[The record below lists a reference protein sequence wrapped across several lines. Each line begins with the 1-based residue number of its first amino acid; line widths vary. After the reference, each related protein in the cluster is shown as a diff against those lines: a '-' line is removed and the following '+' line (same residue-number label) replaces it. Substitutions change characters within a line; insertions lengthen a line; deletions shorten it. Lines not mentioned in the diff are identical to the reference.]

1 MKILGIIAEYNPFHK
16 GHEYQIKKAKE
27 IQKKYNIDVV
37 IATIPSNEGVS
48 IEYYAETIYSQGGYG
63 QGSLKDGMLLLLSME
78 DRDYDFY
85 KKGKVNDNMT
95 ISVENSILDP
105 TLSKLKNN
113 DFDVNIEEL
122 KALKDEITGLKAEIK
137 RLNEMDNISLSSL
150 IVKDIKTV
158 GNSLI
163 KIQEKAVGSIKHLYD
178 NMKHQLTYSLT
189 KAQEKFVEMKI
200 GIVKGLVNSMQSFIK
215 EQQKKLN
222 NCLEKLDTLSKEIQK
237 DEEKLN
243 KGNKEEIS
251 QSDNENKDIK
261 SSEKTVVRNG
271 VERQGTNIQKS
282 NEKKPKSMERKPSV
296 LKTLK
301 ENQQKI
307 RLEEKGKAERAVKKD
322 KGMEI

>member
-1 MKILGIIAEYNPFHK
+1 MNDNKNIQRQEEQTKEVINEIKAEYTKTADFLEENTDTQLK
-16 GHEYQIKKAKE
+16 IAGELKE
-27 IQKKYNIDVV
+27 
-37 IATIPSNEGVS
+37 E
-48 IEYYAETIYSQGGYG
+48 
-63 QGSLKDGMLLLLSME
+63 
-78 DRDYDFY
+78 
-85 KKGKVNDNMT
+85 
-95 ISVENSILDP
+95 
-105 TLSKLKNN
+105 LKNN

-150 IVKDIKTV
+150 IAKDIRAV
-158 GNSLI
+158 GKSLI
-163 KIQEKAVGSIKHLYD
+163 NLQEKAVGSIKYLYD
-178 NMKHQLTYSLT
+178 SMKHQLTYNLT

-243 KGNKEEIS
+243 KGNKEEIK
-251 QSDNENKDIK
+251 QTDNKNKDIK
-261 SSEKTVVRNG
+261 ARDNSERSENKPIKNNDRSSK
-271 VERQGTNIQKS
+271 NIK
-282 NEKKPKSMERKPSV
+282 RKPSV

-307 RLEEKGKAERAVKKD
+307 RQEENGKGEKTVKKD

>member
-1 MKILGIIAEYNPFHK
+1 MNDNKNIQRQEEQTKEVINE
-16 GHEYQIKKAKE
+16 IKKEYAKTADFLE
-27 IQKKYNIDVV
+27 DNTDTQLK
-37 IATIPSNEGVS
+37 IAGE
-48 IEYYAETIYSQGGYG
+48 
-63 QGSLKDGMLLLLSME
+63 LKGE
-78 DRDYDFY
+78 
-85 KKGKVNDNMT
+85 
-95 ISVENSILDP
+95 
-105 TLSKLKNN
+105 LKNK

-163 KIQEKAVGSIKHLYD
+163 KLQEKAVGSIKHLYD

-189 KAQEKFVEMKI
+189 KAQEKFVQVKI
-200 GIVKGLVNSMQSFIK
+200 GIVKGLVSSMQNFIK

-222 NCLEKLDTLSKEIQK
+222 NCLEKLDTLANEIKK

-243 KGNKEEIS
+243 KGTKEEIK
-251 QSDNENKDIK
+251 QTDNENKDIK
-261 SSEKTVVRNG
+261 ASEKTAVRDNS
-271 VERQGTNIQKS
+271 ERTENKPIKNNDRSSKNIK
-282 NEKKPKSMERKPSV
+282 RKPSV

-307 RLEEKGKAERAVKKD
+307 RQEENGKGEKTVKKD

>member
-1 MKILGIIAEYNPFHK
+1 MNDNKNIQRQEEQTKEVINE
-16 GHEYQIKKAKE
+16 IKKEYTKTADFLEENTDTQLKIAGELKE
-27 IQKKYNIDVV
+27 
-37 IATIPSNEGVS
+37 E
-48 IEYYAETIYSQGGYG
+48 
-63 QGSLKDGMLLLLSME
+63 
-78 DRDYDFY
+78 
-85 KKGKVNDNMT
+85 
-95 ISVENSILDP
+95 
-105 TLSKLKNN
+105 LKNN
-113 DFDVNIEEL
+113 DFDINIEEL
-122 KALKDEITGLKAEIK
+122 KALKAEITGLKAEIK

-158 GNSLI
+158 GKSLI
-163 KIQEKAVGSIKHLYD
+163 KLQEKAVGSIKHLYD

-189 KAQEKFVEMKI
+189 KAQEKFVQMKI

-243 KGNKEEIS
+243 KGNKEEIK
-251 QSDNENKDIK
+251 QTDNENKDIK
-261 SSEKTVVRNG
+261 ASEKASARDNS
-271 VERQGTNIQKS
+271 ERSENKPIKNNDRSSKNIK
-282 NEKKPKSMERKPSV
+282 RKTSV

-307 RLEEKGKAERAVKKD
+307 RLEEKGKAEKTVKKD

>member
-1 MKILGIIAEYNPFHK
+1 MNDNKNIQRQEEQTKEVINE
-16 GHEYQIKKAKE
+16 IKKEYTKTADFLEDNTDTQLK
-27 IQKKYNIDVV
+27 
-37 IATIPSNEGVS
+37 IAGE
-48 IEYYAETIYSQGGYG
+48 
-63 QGSLKDGMLLLLSME
+63 LKGE
-78 DRDYDFY
+78 
-85 KKGKVNDNMT
+85 
-95 ISVENSILDP
+95 
-105 TLSKLKNN
+105 LKNK

-163 KIQEKAVGSIKHLYD
+163 KLQEKAVGSIKHLYD

-189 KAQEKFVEMKI
+189 KAQEKFVQVKI
-200 GIVKGLVNSMQSFIK
+200 GIVKGLVSSMQNFIK

-222 NCLEKLDTLSKEIQK
+222 NCLEKLDTLANEIKK

-243 KGNKEEIS
+243 KGTKEEIK
-251 QSDNENKDIK
+251 QTDNENKDIK
-261 SSEKTVVRNG
+261 ASEKTAVRDNS
-271 VERQGTNIQKS
+271 ERTENKPIKNNDRSSKNIK
-282 NEKKPKSMERKPSV
+282 RKPSV

-307 RLEEKGKAERAVKKD
+307 RLEEKGKAEKTVKKD

>member
-1 MKILGIIAEYNPFHK
+1 MVCMGSRIHRKYAIRMDFIK
-16 GHEYQIKKAKE
+16 GSKKEDEMNDNKNIQRQEEQTKEVINEIKKEYTKTADFLEDNTDTQLKIAGELKE
-27 IQKKYNIDVV
+27 
-37 IATIPSNEGVS
+37 E
-48 IEYYAETIYSQGGYG
+48 
-63 QGSLKDGMLLLLSME
+63 
-78 DRDYDFY
+78 
-85 KKGKVNDNMT
+85 
-95 ISVENSILDP
+95 
-105 TLSKLKNN
+105 LKNN

-163 KIQEKAVGSIKHLYD
+163 KLQEKAVGSIKHLYD

-189 KAQEKFVEMKI
+189 KAQEKFVQVKI
-200 GIVKGLVNSMQSFIK
+200 GIVKGLVNSMQNFIK

-243 KGNKEEIS
+243 KGNKEEIK
-251 QSDNENKDIK
+251 QTDNENKDIK
-261 SSEKTVVRNG
+261 ASEKTSARDNS
-271 VERQGTNIQKS
+271 ERTENKPIKNKDRSSKNIK
-282 NEKKPKSMERKPSV
+282 RKPSV

-307 RLEEKGKAERAVKKD
+307 RLEENGKGEKTVKKD